1 MKDSLIVNE
10 IFGSIDGEGIR
21 TGELATFIRLAGCNL
36 RCSYCDTSYAL
47 TMKDGTSMTI
57 DEILDKIDEIG
68 YKNITLT
75 GGEPLI
81 HKNVDKLIDKLIEKG
96 YNLNI
101 ETNGAVDITPY
112 IAKKLILT
120 MDFKT
125 KSSDMINYM
134 KKENIALLR
143 EYDVFKLVCE
153 KSDFDDIEKIL
164 RENDIKSY
172 IYLSPIFGKIEPYE
186 LVDFLKSLH
195 DKGINTDKIRVQVQ
209 LHKIIWEPS
218 KRGV

>member
-1 MKDSLIVNE
+1 MKDKLVVNE

-36 RCSYCDTSYAL
+36 RCSYCDTDYAL
-47 TMKDGTSMTI
+47 SIKDGKEMTI
-57 DEILDKIDEIG
+57 DEILNKVKEIG

-81 HKNVDKLIDKLIEKG
+81 HKNVDKLIDKLIENN

-101 ETNGAVDITPY
+101 ETNGAIDITPY
-112 IAKKLILT
+112 IAKKLVLT
-120 MDFKT
+120 MDYKT
-125 KSSDMINYM
+125 KSSNMIKYM
-134 KKENIALLR
+134 RKENILLLR
-143 EYDVFKLVCE
+143 EYDVFKLVCNRN
-153 KSDFDDIEKIL
+153 DFEDIKELLK
-164 RENDIKSY
+164 NNNIKSY
-172 IYLSPIFGKIEPYE
+172 IYLSPIFNEVEYFE
-186 LVDFLKSLH
+186 LVDFLKELH
-195 DKGINTDKIRVQVQ
+195 KEGINTDKIRVQVQ